1 MTIKRILV
9 ADDEESIRWV
19 LSKALSKQ
27 GYQVDLATN
36 GQQALEMIRQKSYD
50 LAILDIKMP
59 GLSGLDLLTRFQ
71 EERPATL
78 VVIMTAES
86 SMKNAVEAM
95 KRGAYDYITKPFDLD
110 TLDAIILKAQKAADV
125 TDEVTRLKDELKE
138 HYQLDRAIIGQSPP
152 MQALYKVLGKI
163 APSDVT
169 VLIIGESGT
178 GKELVA
184 RAIHFNSPRLGK
196 PFVALNCAAIPR
208 ELLESELFGHEK
220 GAFTGATER
229 KIGKF
234 EQANGGTLFLDE
246 IGDMPLE
253 LQAKLLRVLQEREI
267 TRTGGTATI
276 RVDVRIIAATNQ
288 NLKQKVQDRE
298 FREDLFYRLNVVPI
312 DLPPLRQRTRGHP
325 AAGRLLS
332 RPRPRGVPDQCP
344 RRHPGGHDP
353 AAEPPLAG
361 ERPRTRARPAAGG
374 AALAGCPARS
384 GRLPRPARA
393 SSTRSGTTRP
403 WKALITTKLQSSL
416 AQIDLQEMDNLYDM
430 VLHQM
435 ERPLINIVLDKTR
448 GNQVQGRRGPRHQP
462 QHPAQEDPAAGDQR
476 PQELT
481 AWQTPDKDATPP
493 AGLPGASHC
502 PPSLPSAKA
511 SPPPGSSF
519 AAGRNPLRGGR
530 LTRPIDQE
538 RGCACAGAPAPVP
551 GGAPGY

>member
-1 MTIKRILV
+1 MAIKRILV

-27 GYQVDLATN
+27 GYQVDLANN

-50 LAILDIKMP
+50 LAVLDIKMP
-59 GLSGLDLLTRFQ
+59 GMSGLDLLSRIQ
-71 EERPATL
+71 EENSATL

-110 TLDAIILKAQKAADV
+110 TLDAIILKAQKATEV
-125 TDEVTRLKDELKE
+125 NDEVSRLKDELKE
-138 HYQLDRAIIGQSPP
+138 QYQLDRAIIGQSAP

-163 APSDVT
+163 APADVT
-169 VLIIGESGT
+169 VLITGESGT

-184 RAIHFNSPRLGK
+184 RAIHYNSLRLGK
-196 PFVALNCAAIPR
+196 PFLALNCAAIPR

-220 GAFTGATER
+220 GSFTGAAER
-229 KIGKF
+229 KTGKF

-288 NLKQKVQDRE
+288 NLKQKVQDRL

-312 DLPPLRQRTRGHP
+312 ELPPLRQRREDIPPLVDFFLGRARDEFQTNARGVTPQTMELLQGYSWPGNVRELEHALQR
-325 AAGRLLS
+325 AALLS
-332 RPRPRGVPDQCP
+332 PDALLGPTDFPDLLDEQSAE
-344 RRHPGGHDP
+344 GNGASLEGLI
-353 AAEPPLAG
+353 AA
-361 ERPRTRARPAAGG
+361 
-374 AALAGCPARS
+374 
-384 GRLPRPARA
+384 
-393 SSTRSGTTRP
+393 
-403 WKALITTKLQSSL
+403 KLQSSL
-416 AQIDLQEMDNLYDM
+416 MQIDLQEIDNLYDM

-448 GNQVQGRRGPRHQP
+448 GNQVRAAEVLGINRNTLRKKIQLLGINTRR
-462 QHPAQEDPAAGDQR
+462 
-476 PQELT
+476 
-481 AWQTPDKDATPP
+481 
-493 AGLPGASHC
+493 
-502 PPSLPSAKA
+502 
-511 SPPPGSSF
+511 
-519 AAGRNPLRGGR
+519 N
-530 LTRPIDQE
+530 
-538 RGCACAGAPAPVP
+538 
-551 GGAPGY
+551 